1 MVGSGHGRTI
11 QARSP
16 KYWASI
22 KDVAHLAGVSAQT
35 VSRVSNGADSVRPA
49 TRERVIAAMNQ
60 LGYSP
65 NRAARALRNG
75 SFGTIGVIT
84 QQLRRTGESLTTS
97 AIVQA
102 AEEQGYS
109 VTLIQV
115 TNPETDDLKAAAY
128 RISHQ
133 SIDGVIVVR
142 SGHATYGSLTLP
154 VGMPITV
161 TDSRMVGFYPSV
173 ISDQIQGTRDAVQHL
188 LTLGH
193 RNVHHIA
200 GAADSQPYVVRA
212 ATWQRALEE
221 AGISAPE
228 AWHGDWTA
236 RSGYQIGQR
245 IAQDP
250 TITAIYCANDEMA
263 FGLMRALYE
272 NGRHVPDDVS
282 VVGFD
287 GIDLAEYSSPP
298 LTTVRQ
304 DFDQIGKELL
314 GLLLDQIRGEA
325 SSSRQRIIV
334 PTELIIRGTT
344 AAPRIR

>member
-1 MVGSGHGRTI
+1 M
-11 QARSP
+11 
-16 KYWASI
+16 
-22 KDVAHLAGVSAQT
+22 
-35 VSRVSNGADSVRPA
+35 
-49 TRERVIAAMNQ
+49 
-60 LGYSP
+60 
-65 NRAARALRNG
+65 
-75 SFGTIGVIT
+75 
-84 QQLRRTGESLTTS
+84 
-97 AIVQA
+97 
-102 AEEQGYS
+102 
-109 VTLIQV
+109 

-188 LTLGH
+188 LALGH

-200 GAADSQPYVVRA
+200 GAADSQPSVVRA